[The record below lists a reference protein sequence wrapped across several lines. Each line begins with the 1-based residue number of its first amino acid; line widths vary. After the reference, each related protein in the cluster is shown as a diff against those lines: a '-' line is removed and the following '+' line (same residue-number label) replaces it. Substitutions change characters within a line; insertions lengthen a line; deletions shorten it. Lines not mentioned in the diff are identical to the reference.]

1 MIRKNSFLSISV
13 ILLSLVL
20 FCSCLKPA
28 EQGAS
33 RNPSASSGTAIS
45 SEQTPPYNE
54 LELTH
59 DAIALESGA
68 AYYLPLGEGKYIP
81 ANDAVWKAYL
91 DEQEFSALESLSMP
105 FVAVDL
111 GEQAQVYVMENPLR
125 TKVVFTC
132 DPDLRL
138 YIVGE
143 ESALDP
149 SAINTVRVYT
159 VSNSAVDVAAA
170 YKSYLAE
177 TRPIVTLEEKAKQN
191 PNVAK
196 LYGAPHIYLWGDFLL
211 SEGDI
216 HWQAFLRALD
226 SPVLTHISKV
236 LEGTA
241 EDDGSF
247 SQVIARLHS
256 QDYVDQYQKSV
267 LLRGISTALKQEI
280 FYDPAVLTKSNDAIE
295 ALLAKKQRN
304 PVERMELN
312 KQALYENLPNVF
324 EPAAEWYNQESVDI
338 LSEMKAAG
346 IDNAW
351 IGLNS
356 WEQAY
361 QKPQL
366 VQEAVKYGY
375 LIGPY
380 DSYHSIHEPGKEQW
394 ITAAFPD
401 ASLYENATVQN
412 EKGEKIAGFQNVGR
426 KLNPTLAMPAVQQR
440 VEEIVSTGL
449 QFNSW
454 FVDCDATGEVYDDY
468 SSDHPTTK
476 QQDIAARLK
485 RLDYIA
491 REHGMVVGS
500 EGGNDY
506 AANDI
511 AFAHGIELQ
520 SFSWMDDDMKSNKG
534 SEYYLGKYY
543 NAKGGV
549 PEKFA
554 KLVPVKEKYRQLFLD
569 MSYQIPL
576 YKMVYNNSMISAYHW
591 DWSTFKIV
599 DEAESRMLREILYN
613 VPPMYHLDRAEWE
626 KYRDRIIDHHAMW
639 SAFSKKAITREIT
652 GFAFLSDDRL
662 VQSTQ
667 YGSDLQVV
675 ANFTGD
681 DFLHGDMMIP
691 PRSALLI
698 DNSGSNIIYTP

>member
-1 MIRKNSFLSISV
+1 MIQKKSFLGISAT
-13 ILLSLVL
+13 LLSLLL
-20 FCSCLKPA
+20 FCSCMKPA
-28 EQGAS
+28 EQEV
-33 RNPSASSGTAIS
+33 NHDPSASSSTAIS
-45 SEQTPPYNE
+45 SEQPPAYNE

-59 DAIALESGA
+59 DGMTLEQGA

-91 DEQEFSALESLSMP
+91 DGQEFSVLENLSMP
-105 FVAVDL
+105 FLAVDL
-111 GEQAQVYVMENPLR
+111 GERAQVYVMENPFR

-138 YIVGE
+138 HIVGE
-143 ESALDP
+143 ESAIDP

-159 VSNSAVDVAAA
+159 VGNSAVDVAAA

-177 TRPIVTLEEKAKQN
+177 TQPIVTLEEKAKQN
-191 PNVAK
+191 PDVAK

-211 SEGDI
+211 SERDI
-216 HWQAFLRALD
+216 HWQALLKALD
-226 SPVLTHISKV
+226 SPALTHIIKV

-247 SQVIARLHS
+247 SQTIAQLHS

-267 LLRGISTALKQEI
+267 LLRGISTALTQEI
-280 FYDPAVLTKSNDAIE
+280 FYDPVVLTKKNDTIE
-295 ALLAKKQRN
+295 TLLSKNQRN
-304 PVERMELN
+304 PVEQIELN
-312 KQALYENLPNVF
+312 KQALYENFPDVF
-324 EPAAEWYNQESVDI
+324 EPVAEWYNHDSVDI
-338 LSEMKAAG
+338 LSEMKASG
-346 IDNAW
+346 IGNAW

-361 QKPQL
+361 HKPQL
-366 VQEAVKYGY
+366 VEEAVKNGY

-401 ASLYENATVQN
+401 TSLYENATVQN
-412 EKGEKIAGFQNVGR
+412 EKGEKIAGFQNTGR
-426 KLNPTLAMPAVQQR
+426 KLNPTLAMPSVKQR
-440 VEEIVSTGL
+440 VEAILSTGL

-476 QQDIAARLK
+476 QQDIAARLE

-491 REHGMVVGS
+491 HERGMVIGS

-506 AANDI
+506 AANSL

-520 SFSWMDDDMKSNKG
+520 SFSWMDDDMKSNKE

-554 KLVPVKEKYRQLFLD
+554 KPVPVKEKYRKLFLD

-576 YKMVYNNSMISAYHW
+576 YKLVYNNSLISAYHW
-591 DWSTFKIV
+591 DWSTFKIE
-599 DEAESRMLREILYN
+599 DEAENRMLREILYN
-613 VPPMYHLDRAEWE
+613 APPMYHLDRTEWE
-626 KYRDRIIDHHAMW
+626 KYRDRIIDHHAVW
-639 SAFSKKAITREIT
+639 SAFSKKAITREMT
-652 GFAFLSDDRL
+652 GFAFLSDDRM

-675 ANFTGD
+675 ANFTD
-681 DFLHGDMMIP
+681 AAFLYDDMMIP

-698 DNSGSNIIYTP
+698 DNSGSNIYTP